1 MSGKF
6 TNRPKQELNSTTY
19 SEEAAT
25 QTASMRFQW
34 SVGILCTL
42 VSLGLTIII
51 VGQRQVLVLLE
62 RNDLP
67 VELDKLNTQLSNLNI
82 FKDSV
87 EKLLNQG
94 NKEMKDL
101 DDSMA
106 KLAPVI
112 EGKKGQID
120 DCQAEKKIKNDE
132 LEDLEKESMQIEENL
147 KSESGAWNLEISNL
161 KEQLVGY
168 REICDYVKKNT
179 LAMKL
184 CGNKTVTVS

>member
-1 MSGKF
+1 MCFCIYVDLSVSLSLISL
-6 TNRPKQELNSTTY
+6 T
-19 SEEAAT
+19 AAT

-106 KLAPVI
+106 KLDPVI

-120 DCQAEKKIKNDE
+120 DCQAEKV
-132 LEDLEKESMQIEENL
+132 
-147 KSESGAWNLEISNL
+147 KSFSFLYTHIF
-161 KEQLVGY
+161 V
-168 REICDYVKKNT
+168 
-179 LAMKL
+179 
-184 CGNKTVTVS
+184 